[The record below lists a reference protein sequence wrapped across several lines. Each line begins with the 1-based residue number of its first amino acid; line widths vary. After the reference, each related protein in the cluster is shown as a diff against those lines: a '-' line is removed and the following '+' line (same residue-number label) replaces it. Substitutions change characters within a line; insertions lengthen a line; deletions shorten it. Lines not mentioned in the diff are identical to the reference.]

1 MLVKI
6 KAEGMS
12 GHYVTNKGMLYT
24 LYQQVVFQ
32 DTLYQQ
38 AFMRK
43 SRIKSVVW
51 IICRVLNAGTY
62 FRPEFWNRDRNPF

>member
-32 DTLYQQ
+32 DTLYQ
-38 AFMRK
+38 R
-43 SRIKSVVW
+43 VVFQDTLALYQQ
-51 IICRVLNAGTY
+51 VVFQDTLYQQVVFQDTLY
-62 FRPEFWNRDRNPF
+62 